1 MEEKILFLENIVIGN
16 KKFKKGEVFE
26 IICYEKEGYALN
38 IGYKINLEA
47 SNHNTMFYHVEK
59 DIFIMIDSMFET
71 LLHKNIIKLC
81 EKVRGFEKI
90 SKEQFNKDFE
100 GFNVVYEDIKLPKR
114 STSKSAGYDC
124 FAPIDIKLEPN
135 EEIKIPTGIRSYM
148 LDNEKLGA
156 LPRSGHGF
164 KYYLRLANTQGVI
177 DADYYDSDNEGHI
190 FVKLRNEGHKTL
202 EIKKGQGM
210 CQLIFSKY
218 LLADGDDFTG
228 NVRNGGFG
236 STDK

>member
-1 MEEKILFLENIVIGN
+1 MKKLLFLDNVKIQGVD
-16 KKFKKGEVFE
+16 FKKGEIFNIQDEYKNEV
-26 IICYEKEGYALN
+26 IIN
-38 IGYKINLEA
+38 IGY
-47 SNHNTMFYHVEK
+47 
-59 DIFIMIDSMFET
+59 IFNIKENKVIAKRNDFSIHKEIIDFMS
-71 LLHKNIIKLC
+71 KSKSIIQIID
-81 EKVRGFEKI
+81 KVRGFEKI
-90 SKEQFNKDFE
+90 SKNQFNKDFE
-100 GFNVVYEDIKLPKR
+100 GFNVIYEDIKIPKR

-218 LLADGDDFTG
+218 LLADGDDYTG
-228 NVRNGGFG
+228 DVRNGGFG

>member
-1 MEEKILFLENIVIGN
+1 MEKILFLDNVVIGN
-16 KKFKKGEVFE
+16 KDFKKGEVFE
-26 IICYEKEGYALN
+26 VICYTKEGYAIN
-38 IGYKINLEA
+38 IGHKINLEA
-47 SNHNTMFYHVEK
+47 FDHTTMFYHVEK
-59 DIFIMIDSMFET
+59 DIFIIPESVSET

-81 EKVRGFEKI
+81 EKIRGFEEI
-90 SKEQFNKDFE
+90 SKKQFNKDFE
-100 GFNVVYEDIKLPKR
+100 ELNVTYEDIKIPKR

-148 LDNEKLGA
+148 LDNEKLSA

-164 KYYLRLANTQGVI
+164 KYYLRLANTEGII
-177 DADYYDSDNEGHI
+177 DADYYYSDNEGHI
-190 FVKLRNEGHKTL
+190 FVKLRNEGNKTL

-218 LLADGDDFTG
+218 LLADGDDYTG
-228 NVRNGGFG
+228 DVRNGGFG

>member
-1 MEEKILFLENIVIGN
+1 MKKLLFLDNVKIQDVD
-16 KKFKKGEVFE
+16 FKKGEIFNIQDEYKNE
-26 IICYEKEGYALN
+26 IIIN
-38 IGYKINLEA
+38 IGYIFNMKEDKIIAKRNDFSIHKE
-47 SNHNTMFYHVEK
+47 
-59 DIFIMIDSMFET
+59 IIDS
-71 LLHKNIIKLC
+71 LLIGKPMIRIVDKI
-81 EKVRGFEKI
+81 RGFEKI
-90 SKEQFNKDFE
+90 SKEQFSKDFKDL
-100 GFNVVYEDIKLPKR
+100 NVLYEDIKIPKR

-135 EEIKIPTGIRSYM
+135 EEIKVPTGIRSYM

-164 KYYLRLANTQGVI
+164 KYYLRLANTEGVI

-190 FVKLRNEGHKTL
+190 FVKLRNEGNKKL
-202 EIKKGQGM
+202 EIKKGQGI

-228 NVRNGGFG
+228 KIRNGGFG